1 MYVQNEDNSNASND
15 AGRITT
21 PTKLTSNQQIAPT
34 FNNATKQAAIVTVD
48 DHSDNSGG
56 GGGDGGGGDDLFSHH
71 YEHFLKFIFQNVHAL
86 LLLLILLG
94 FIPVPAHSLWA
105 FRHAQA

>member
-1 MYVQNEDNSNASND
+1 MLCFMYVQNEDNSNASND

-56 GGGDGGGGDDLFSHH
+56 GGDGGGGDSYSYSNSYFKMYMLYYSYLF
-71 YEHFLKFIFQNVHAL
+71 Y
-86 LLLLILLG
+86 
-94 FIPVPAHSLWA
+94 
-105 FRHAQA
+105 